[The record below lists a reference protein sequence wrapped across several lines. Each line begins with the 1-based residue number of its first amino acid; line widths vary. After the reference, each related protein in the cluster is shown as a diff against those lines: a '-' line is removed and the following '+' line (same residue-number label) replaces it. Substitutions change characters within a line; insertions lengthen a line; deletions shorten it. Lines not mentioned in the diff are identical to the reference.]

1 MGTSSAMSSRS
12 LQYYVTAR
20 RWSSDLE
27 FFKIETAF
35 LHRLMDDY
43 FVPLCDKT
51 YFEKFKTAGKELLKL
66 EKESAR
72 ADNLLIDQLK
82 QVELMAEE
90 IIPENAEDLAAN
102 QVQLESLMTRLTL
115 DYRDVKKQLFE
126 LVESVIRDNN
136 KTIDLNAC

>member
-20 RWSSDLE
+20 QWSSDLE

-51 YFEKFKTAGKELLKL
+51 YFEKFKIAGKELLKL
-66 EKESAR
+66 EKESVR
-72 ADNLLIDQLK
+72 TDNLLIDQLK

-102 QVQLESLMTRLTL
+102 QVQLEALMTRLTV
-115 DYRDVKKQLFE
+115 DYRGVKKQLFE
-126 LVESVIRDNN
+126 LVESVIRENN